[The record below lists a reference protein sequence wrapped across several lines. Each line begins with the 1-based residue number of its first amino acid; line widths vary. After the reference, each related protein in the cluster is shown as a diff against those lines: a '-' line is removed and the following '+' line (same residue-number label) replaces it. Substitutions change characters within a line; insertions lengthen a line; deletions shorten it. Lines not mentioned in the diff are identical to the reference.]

1 MPSPQPL
8 QGFIMEIEIMEK
20 CFIGTGG
27 NLMPGDVIDVDD
39 IKAEKLIARGLAKA
53 KAKKAAP
60 KKTNRAVKKL
70 ETPEDE

>member
-1 MPSPQPL
+1 MK
-8 QGFIMEIEIMEK
+8 IEILQK

-27 NLMPGDVIDVDD
+27 NLLAGDVIDIDD
-39 IKAEKLIARGLAKA
+39 AAAKKLIDRGFAKA

-70 ETPEDE
+70 DTPEDE

>member
-1 MPSPQPL
+1 MK
-8 QGFIMEIEIMEK
+8 IEILQK

-27 NLMPGDVIDVDD
+27 NLMAGDVIDVAA
-39 IKAEKLIARGLAKA
+39 KKLIDRGFAKA

-70 ETPEDE
+70 DTPEDE

>member
-1 MPSPQPL
+1 MK
-8 QGFIMEIEIMEK
+8 IEILQK

-27 NLMPGDVIDVDD
+27 NLMTGDVIDVDEAV
-39 IKAEKLIARGLAKA
+39 AEKLISRGIAKA